1 MLTFQKCSLLMLWD
15 RVQRYEG
22 ASTLYGP
29 HTLQAYINATLS
41 FIPYLQA
48 TSTEQ
53 PPRGPEPPDNTNRSL
68 SFVPGVVYDEP
79 GFFRSF
85 GDVITDVPET
95 VHRGMK
101 ATAVFVGANPRNNLR
116 LEQSYATVEMLAPVE
131 GSVRSD
137 GEAPQD
143 LRPKQRAT
151 EQGPRQWRTVRD
163 DGDWHLVFRWRR
175 KSELLATSEV
185 TITWETESWAE
196 PGVYRIRY
204 FGDAKGLRGGVA
216 AFEGYSGEFIVV

>member
-1 MLTFQKCSLLMLWD
+1 M
-15 RVQRYEG
+15 
-22 ASTLYGP
+22 
-29 HTLQAYINATLS
+29 S
-41 FIPYLQA
+41 FIPYLKA

-53 PPRGPEPPDNTNRSL
+53 PPGGPNPPDNTNRSL

-79 GFFRSF
+79 GLFKSF
-85 GDVITDVPET
+85 GDVITDVPGT

-101 ATAVFVGANPRNNLR
+101 ASAVFVGANPRNNLR
-116 LEQSYATVEMLAPVE
+116 LEQSYATVEMLVPTE
-131 GSVRSD
+131 GPMQSD
-137 GEAPQD
+137 EEATQQ
-143 LRPKQRAT
+143 LRTKERGA
-151 EQGPRQWRTVRD
+151 EQKPRRWRTVRD
-163 DGDWHLVFRWRR
+163 DSDWHLVFRWRR